1 MLNVTENAQA
11 VVKGLTT
18 DAGLPDTGGL
28 RIGMTADQSQLEVR
42 LVPEP
47 QPTDQVVATEDAHV
61 YVAEETSQV
70 LDGQTLD
77 ASQNEQGIGF
87 TLEPN
92 A

>member
-11 VVKGLTT
+11 VVKGLTD
-18 DAGLPDTGGL
+18 DAGLPETGGL
-28 RIGMTADQSQLEVR
+28 RIGMAPDQTQLEVT

-47 QPTDQVVATEDAHV
+47 QPTDQAVGADDAPV
-61 YVAEETSQV
+61 YVAEETAEV

-77 ASQNEQGIGF
+77 ASQGEEGIGF
-87 TLEPN
+87 TLAPE